1 MPYTVELKPGEE
13 KRILSG
19 HPWVFANEVKSVK
32 AVPGTPA
39 SNGDLADVYTSG
51 GRFVGRGYINHLS
64 KILVRIFIRD
74 PETYP
79 GAAFWRERIAAA
91 HEFRQRIGVTGS
103 CREVFAESDDL
114 PGIVADRYGDLLS
127 VQLLT
132 FGAELHREEI
142 FDALEAV
149 FSPRGIYERSD
160 AEVRKKEGLELRTGP
175 VRGIFD
181 PRTVIEEN
189 GLKLIADLENGQ
201 KTGYFLDQR
210 ENRLAVRRYSSGDV
224 LDCFCN
230 AGGFSMNAAAAGA
243 RSVTAADISERALGD
258 VAEAAK
264 LNGFSDIIKPVCC
277 DVFDLLRLC
286 RSQGRQF
293 DTVILDP
300 PAFAK
305 SASETASA
313 LKGYL
318 DINTLGMKL
327 VRSGGFLVS
336 SSCTR
341 FVTGEMYLNMLKKA
355 AAASGRRVRV
365 VEIRTQS
372 PDHPADLW
380 SEDSSYLKFY
390 VLNVI

>member
-1 MPYTVELKPGEE
+1 
-13 KRILSG
+13 
-19 HPWVFANEVKSVK
+19 
-32 AVPGTPA
+32 
-39 SNGDLADVYTSG
+39 
-51 GRFVGRGYINHLS
+51 
-64 KILVRIFIRD
+64 
-74 PETYP
+74 
-79 GAAFWRERIAAA
+79 
-91 HEFRQRIGVTGS
+91 
-103 CREVFAESDDL
+103 
-114 PGIVADRYGDLLS
+114 
-127 VQLLT
+127 
-132 FGAELHREEI
+132 
-142 FDALEAV
+142 
-149 FSPRGIYERSD
+149 
-160 AEVRKKEGLELRTGP
+160 
-175 VRGIFD
+175 
-181 PRTVIEEN
+181 
-189 GLKLIADLENGQ
+189 
-201 KTGYFLDQR
+201 
-210 ENRLAVRRYSSGDV
+210 
-224 LDCFCN
+224 
-230 AGGFSMNAAAAGA
+230 MNAAAAGA

-355 AAASGRRVRV
+355 AAASGRRARI

-390 VLNVI
+390 VLNII